1 MENNNEKLLSLPQP
15 IFSLPAPIIDLGERF
30 KKAGYELA
38 LVGGAVRDLLLQRP
52 LHDYD
57 FATSATPAQMQ
68 PILRAWGNGGFWDIG
83 RKFGTLSAQYIDYK
97 KSLSSHPR
105 DSKDSYDFHVKTSPS
120 TANKTQKALEEK
132 TYEYTVEVT
141 TYRSDKY
148 DHNSRKPQIH
158 YGTSLEGDLSRRDF
172 TINAMAIRLPS
183 GEFVDPF
190 NGRRD
195 LEHRLL
201 RTPVDPYQSFDDD
214 PLRMMRAIRF
224 SAQLNCD
231 IEISTAHA
239 LLDTVERIKIISAE
253 RIHDELVKMML
264 SRNPRRG
271 IEDLVNSGLADI
283 IIPEI
288 PALRIPIDE
297 KHHHKDIYK
306 HSLTVLDN
314 AIALETD
321 DNGPVPAPD
330 LELRLAAILHDIG
343 KPATRKFEPGG
354 KVSFYHHDIVGAKMV
369 RKRLKALRFDHKL
382 VERVSQLVELH
393 LRFHGYVDERWS
405 DSAVRR
411 YVADAGPLYARLN
424 RLTRADSTTQNKQ
437 KARIFKEAMDEL
449 EERVERLEEQE
460 NLDKIRPELNGV
472 EIMEILNLQPGRQVG
487 EAYQHMLAYRLDN
500 GEVGKEK
507 AREELLL
514 WWKERHESQ

>member
-1 MENNNEKLLSLPQP
+1 MKNNNEELLSLSRLT
-15 IFSLPAPIIDLGERF
+15 FSLPAPIIDLGERF
-30 KKAGYELA
+30 EKAGYELA
-38 LVGGAVRDLLLQRP
+38 LVGGAVRDLLLHRP

-57 FATSATPAQMQ
+57 FATSATPKQME
-68 PILRAWGNGGFWDIG
+68 PILRMWGNGGFWDIG

-97 KSLSSHPR
+97 KSFSSTAHNPHDSHDSQLTLSSISA
-105 DSKDSYDFHVKTSPS
+105 DKSEKS
-120 TANKTQKALEEK
+120 LEEK

-148 DHNSRKPQIH
+148 EHDSRKPQIQ

-190 NGRRD
+190 YGRKD
-195 LEHRLL
+195 LERRLL

-224 SAQLNCD
+224 SAQLNCE
-231 IEISTAHA
+231 IEISTASA
-239 LLDTVERIKIISAE
+239 LLDTVERIKIISIE
-253 RIHDELVKMML
+253 RIHDELVKLML
-264 SRNPRRG
+264 SQNPRRG

-288 PALRIPIDE
+288 PALKIPINE
-297 KHHHKDIYK
+297 KYHHKDIYE

-314 AIALETD
+314 AIKLETD
-321 DNGPVPAPD
+321 ENGPVPAPD
-330 LELRLAAILHDIG
+330 LELRLAALLHDIG
-343 KPATRKFEPGG
+343 KPATRKFESGG
-354 KVSFYHHDIVGAKMV
+354 KVSFYHHDIVGAKMA
-369 RKRLKALRFDHKL
+369 RKRLKALRFDHKV
-382 VERVSQLVELH
+382 VERVSKLVELH

-411 YVADAGPLYARLN
+411 YVADAGSLYTRLN

-449 EERVERLEEQE
+449 EERVELLEEQE

-472 EIMEILNLQPGRQVG
+472 EIMEILNLKPGRQVG

-507 AREELLL
+507 AREELLS
-514 WWKERHESQ
+514 WWEKNQ